1 MQTSKS
7 ILAFGDSLTW
17 GFEAGT
23 WNRHPFECR
32 WPNALAAG
40 LGGKTRV
47 IEEGMNGRTTVF
59 PDPTDGAE
67 RNGAVALPILL
78 TTHQPLD
85 LVIIMLGTND
95 IKYANRC
102 RAFDASMGM
111 ARLIEIVQRFA
122 WIKTALAPQILI
134 MSPPALCRT
143 KDEWFNDL
151 WGHAIAES
159 KLFARHYSRV
169 AKDTGVHF
177 FDAGSVAKAD
187 PVDGGHLPAA
197 DTKKLGTALVPVVKR
212 ILGE

>member
-1 MQTSKS
+1 MKS

-23 WNRHPFECR
+23 FKRHAHETR

-40 LGGKTRV
+40 LNGKARV

-59 PDPTDGAE
+59 PDPTCEAE
-67 RNGAVALPILL
+67 RNGAVALPMLL

-102 RAFDASMGM
+102 RAFDAAMGM
-111 ARLIEIVQRFA
+111 ERLIKI
-122 WIKTALAPQILI
+122 IKHFDWVNDEVPRPQVLV
-134 MSPPALCRT
+134 MSPPALCKT

-151 WGHAIAES
+151 WGHAIEEL
-159 KLFARHYSRV
+159 KLFAQHYKRI
-169 AKDTGVHF
+169 AEEQGVHF
-177 FDAGSVAKAD
+177 FDAG
-187 PVDGGHLPAA
+187 
-197 DTKKLGTALVPVVKR
+197 KR
-212 ILGE
+212 GKD